1 MDLTNLISVARG
13 EKEADL
19 ILKNG
24 RIVNTFVGKII
35 EDDIAIYKDKIAGVG
50 NYTNAKEI
58 IDLKGDFI
66 APALMNGH
74 VHIESSMLHPFYY
87 AKALVPKGVLSVF
100 TDLHEITNV
109 SGLEGIKF
117 VMYWAEKLPMDIFFM
132 TPSCVPASDKETSG
146 FNLTLKEIKEV
157 LNYPEIIGLGEMMNF
172 NGIINGDE
180 EELEKIILAKG
191 KVIDGHAPNLRGK
204 QLNAYLSSGILSDHE
219 TTEYEEGKEKLE
231 KGMFLM
237 IREGSTE
244 KNLETLLPLVNDK
257 TYRRCIFITD
267 DKSCFDLL
275 KEGDIDDVVRKAIEF
290 GLDPIRAIQMASINT
305 AEYFHLF
312 QKGGIGPGYSA
323 DLMSLSN
330 LEKLEVDKVFY
341 QGKLVAKQGKSLFS
355 IPKIPLELNNTINF
369 KPFNKNDLKLKAKT
383 NQEKEKRIVIEII
396 PGQIK
401 TRKMI
406 EKMDI
411 KDEKV
416 VPNIKKDIL
425 KLVVIERHKATGNI
439 GIGLV
444 KGFGLTEGA
453 FASTHAH
460 DSHNIVCVGTN
471 DDDIIAAIKE
481 IKKLQGGFVVC
492 EGGEIKAKVSLPI
505 AGLLSNKPL
514 KKVVSEYKDLLRE
527 VEKLGDLPPAP
538 FDILSFLTLAVIPEV
553 RLTDL
558 GLVDL
563 TAN

>member
-1 MDLTNLISVARG
+1 MDLANLIGVARG
-13 EKEADL
+13 ERKADL

-24 RIVNTFVGKII
+24 RIVNTFVGEIK
-35 EDDIAIYKDKIAGVG
+35 EDDIAIYRDRIAGVG
-50 NYTNAKEI
+50 NYTKANEI
-58 IDLKGDFI
+58 IDLKGEFI

-117 VMYWAEKLPMDIFFM
+117 VMYWAEKLPMDIYFM

-146 FNLTLKEIKEV
+146 FNLTLKDIKEV
-157 LNYPEIIGLGEMMNF
+157 LNYPEILGLGEMMNF
-172 NGIINGDE
+172 EGIINGDE
-180 EELEKIILAKG
+180 EELEKIILAQG
-191 KVIDGHAPNLRGK
+191 KVIDGHAPNLKGK
-204 QLNAYLSSGILSDHE
+204 ELNAYLSAGIFSDHE

-244 KNLETLLPLVNDK
+244 KNLETLLPLVNDN

-275 KEGDIDDVVRKAIEF
+275 NEGDIDDVVRKAIDY
-290 GLDPIRAIQMASINT
+290 GLDPIKAIQMATINT
-305 AEYFHLF
+305 AEYFRLF
-312 QKGGIGPGYSA
+312 QKGGIAPGYSA
-323 DLMSLSN
+323 DLITLEN
-330 LEKLEVDKVFY
+330 LEKLDVNKVFY

-369 KPFNKNDLKLKAKT
+369 KPFNRDELQLKANS
-383 NQEKEKRIVIEII
+383 NQDREERIIIEII

-401 TRKMI
+401 TKKIVEM
-406 EKMDI
+406 MNI
-411 KDEKV
+411 KDRLIL
-416 VPNIKKDIL
+416 PNLEEDIL

-444 KGFGLTEGA
+444 KGFGLKKGA
-453 FASTHAH
+453 LASTHAH
-460 DSHNIVCVGTN
+460 DSHNIVCVGVN
-471 DDDIIAAIKE
+471 DNEIMTAIQE
-481 IKKLQGGFVVC
+481 IKKLQGGFVVSK
-492 EGGEIKAKVSLPI
+492 EGKIKAKVPLPI
-505 AGLLSNKPL
+505 AGLLSNMPL
-514 KKVVSEYKDLLRE
+514 NKVVSEYKALLRE
-527 VEKLGDLPPAP
+527 ADKLGNLPPAP

-558 GLVDL
+558 GIVDL
-563 TAN
+563 TTN